1 MALLISNQDAEQV
14 LTMRGCLETIEAGVK
29 EYYDG
34 DATCRPRID
43 VWAPSGDPDGY
54 YQWGSMEGT
63 SRRFNVFATRIKSD
77 IATWTGGREGV
88 ATQEKYCQ
96 QPGKFCGLI
105 LLFSTVNG
113 EPLAILNDG
122 FVQHMRV
129 GATAGLGA
137 KYLARE
143 DAQTVAMIGS
153 GGMARTHAL
162 AFCEVRKINRI
173 RVYSPTAANKLA
185 YAKEMEKKLGIE
197 VEPVA
202 NSRDA
207 LKSAEIVATCT
218 DTTVPVI
225 EGKYIEEGAFITT
238 VKGSTEIDD
247 ETLERVD
254 LFATFAPNVA
264 SFAGVS
270 EGASA
275 SRAQRISANHRAYV
289 AGRPEDL
296 ARIPEVRGA
305 RRMDM
310 RNVVS
315 FKDLFAGSAQGRVKP
330 TQIISMAG
338 NQIQGIQFASVGG
351 LTYRLIKEKGLGRE
365 FPTDWLL
372 QDIRN

>member
-1 MALLISNQDAEQV
+1 MALLIGNQDAAQA
-14 LTMRGCLETIEAGVK
+14 LTMRACLEAIEAGVK

-43 VWAPSGDPDGY
+43 VWAPAGDPHGY

-63 SRRFNVFATRIKSD
+63 SRRFQVFAARIKSD
-77 IATWTGGREGV
+77 IAYWSGGKAGV
-88 ATQEKYCQ
+88 TTQEKYCQ

-105 LLFSTVNG
+105 LLFSTANG
-113 EPLAILNDG
+113 EPLAVMNDG
-122 FVQHMRV
+122 FIQHMRV

-143 DAQTVAMIGS
+143 DAQTIAMIGS
-153 GGMARTHAL
+153 GGMARTHAH
-162 AFCEVRKINRI
+162 AFCEVRRIKRI
-173 RVYSPTAANKLA
+173 RVYSPTAANKVA
-185 YAKEMEKKLGIE
+185 YAKEMEQKLGVE

-202 NSRDA
+202 NSRNA

-225 EGKYIEEGAFITT
+225 EGRYVEEGAFITT

-247 ETLERVD
+247 ETLRRVD
-254 LFATFAPNVA
+254 MFATFAPNVD

-270 EGASA
+270 DDVSA

-289 AGRPEDL
+289 AGRPDDL
-296 ARIPEVRGA
+296 ARIPEVRGS

-310 RNVVS
+310 RKIVS
-315 FKDLFAGSAQGRVKP
+315 FKDLFARTAQGRGNAK
-330 TQIISMAG
+330 QIISMAG

-351 LTYRLIKEKGLGRE
+351 LAYQLIKEKGLGRE